1 MKVLIVDDDALIR
14 ESLKILL
21 DLEEDIEVIG
31 TVSNGQEAYRFCQN
45 EKPDVILMD
54 VRMPVMDGVL
64 GTKLIKESFRDVK
77 VIILTTFKDDEY
89 IREAI
94 KNGAEGYILKN
105 QSPDSIIGCLRTV
118 YKGNAVFQ
126 KDVADALVSMMEK
139 EKRKKPDVEL
149 TPRESEILRLI
160 SEGLSNKEISEK
172 LYLSEGTI
180 RNYVTAL
187 LEKLELRDRTQL
199 AIYYLK
205 NFG

>member
-21 DLEEDIEVIG
+21 DLEDDVEVIG
-31 TVSNGQEAYRFCQN
+31 TASNGQEAYRFCQR
-45 EKPDVILMD
+45 ERPDVVLMD
-54 VRMPVMDGVL
+54 IRMPIMDGVL

-105 QSPDSIIGCLRTV
+105 QSSDSIIDCLRAV

-126 KDVADALVSMMEK
+126 KDIADALASMMEK
-139 EKRKKPDVEL
+139 EKRKKPDVDL
-149 TPRESEILRLI
+149 TPRETEIMKLI
-160 SEGLSNKEISEK
+160 SEGLSNKEISVK

-205 NFG
+205 NFC